1 MSYESDE
8 WERVLNMLNESFV
21 KGNKHPSV
29 TDTILTSEIE
39 EDVSHVRHCLNAAT
53 NPFYIGGDEDLD
65 RLAES
70 VDGWDEHFIKGMM
83 LGVAMSLDTDKK
95 VRGIGRDTPT
105 HLELSKVYHSLKQVI
120 LERRIGGGLDV
131 GRK

>member
-1 MSYESDE
+1 
-8 WERVLNMLNESFV
+8 
-21 KGNKHPSV
+21 
-29 TDTILTSEIE
+29 
-39 EDVSHVRHCLNAAT
+39 
-53 NPFYIGGDEDLD
+53 
-65 RLAES
+65 
-70 VDGWDEHFIKGMM
+70 M